1 MPGSS
6 FDSLVRLPPRRRRR
20 HKGYTRVTR
29 KNYRPPLSPIQE
41 TDLYKMLAQ
50 PSVKTLETRL
60 KECYHRLNKQKMAVT
75 TVHHRSP
82 RGSKSRSRRRSTRS
96 KRRRRS
102 TRSKRRRRS
111 TRSKRPR
118 RSSRRSKRS
127 DPVARARA
135 RARAA
140 QRDRE
145 QKRVQQ
151 LLNRN
156 W

>member
-29 KNYRPPLSPIQE
+29 KNYRPPLLPIQE

-60 KECYHRLNKQKMAVT
+60 KECYHRLNKQKMA
-75 TVHHRSP
+75 HHRSP
-82 RGSKSRSRRRSTRS
+82 RGSKRRP
-96 KRRRRS
+96 RRRS

-127 DPVARARA
+127 DPVAQARA

-145 QKRVQQ
+145 QKRIQQ

>member
-29 KNYRPPLSPIQE
+29 KNYRPPLLPIQE

-60 KECYHRLNKQKMAVT
+60 KECYHRLNKHKMA
-75 TVHHRSP
+75 HHRSP
-82 RGSKSRSRRRSTRS
+82 RGSKRRPRRRSTRS

-135 RARAA
+135 RGRAA

-145 QKRVQQ
+145 QKRIQQ

>member
-60 KECYHRLNKQKMAVT
+60 KECYHRLNKQKMA
-75 TVHHRSP
+75 HHRSP
-82 RGSKSRSRRRSTRS
+82 RGSKRRP
-96 KRRRRS
+96 RRRS

-118 RSSRRSKRS
+118 RSYRRSKRS

-135 RARAA
+135 RGRAA

>member
-29 KNYRPPLSPIQE
+29 KNYRPRLLPIQK

-50 PSVKTLETRL
+50 PSVKTLESRL
-60 KECYHRLNKQKMAVT
+60 KECYSRLNKQKMA
-75 TVHHRSP
+75 HHRSP
-82 RGSKSRSRRRSTRS
+82 RGSKRRPRRRSS
-96 KRRRRS
+96 
-102 TRSKRRRRS
+102 RSKRRRRS

>member
-60 KECYHRLNKQKMAVT
+60 KECYHRLNKQKMA
-75 TVHHRSP
+75 HHRSP
-82 RGSKSRSRRRSTRS
+82 RGSKRRPRRRSS
-96 KRRRRS
+96 
-102 TRSKRRRRS
+102 RSKRRRRS

-127 DPVARARA
+127 DPVAQARA

-145 QKRVQQ
+145 QKRIQQ

>member
-1 MPGSS
+1 MPESS

-20 HKGYTRVTR
+20 HKGYTHVTR
-29 KNYRPPLSPIQE
+29 KNYRPPLSPIQD

-60 KECYHRLNKQKMAVT
+60 KECYHRLNKQKMALTT

-82 RGSKSRSRRRSTRS
+82 RGSKRRPRRRSTRS
-96 KRRRRS
+96 KRLRRS
-102 TRSKRRRRS
+102 TRSKRLRRS
-111 TRSKRPR
+111 P
-118 RSSRRSKRS
+118 RRSKRS
-127 DPVARARA
+127 NPVTRARA
-135 RARAA
+135 RGRAA

>member
-60 KECYHRLNKQKMAVT
+60 KECYHRLNKQKMA
-75 TVHHRSP
+75 HHRSP
-82 RGSKSRSRRRSTRS
+82 RGSKRRP
-96 KRRRRS
+96 RRRS

-127 DPVARARA
+127 DPVAQARA

>member
-60 KECYHRLNKQKMAVT
+60 KECYHRLNKQKMA
-75 TVHHRSP
+75 HHRSP
-82 RGSKSRSRRRSTRS
+82 RGSKRRP
-96 KRRRRS
+96 RRRS

-127 DPVARARA
+127 DPVAQARA

-145 QKRVQQ
+145 QRRIQQ

>member
-60 KECYHRLNKQKMAVT
+60 KECYHRLNKQKMA
-75 TVHHRSP
+75 HHRSP
-82 RGSKSRSRRRSTRS
+82 RGSKRRP
-96 KRRRRS
+96 RRRS

-127 DPVARARA
+127 DPVAQARA

-145 QKRVQQ
+145 QKRIQQ